1 MPTFPYSQKVK
12 AGKTMITG
20 KEELECSKGKLGPKM
35 PEAKLPS
42 SSGDL
47 TMTPNDGHHPH
58 VGLRGF
64 LKLTC
69 PMGSR
74 VCPTPILPRPGHPHL
89 SLWSLPVMS
98 ICPTTPCLQHG
109 HIPTPDSP
117 GTTAWSPALGRL
129 EEQETP
135 AGVCQQLS

>member
-58 VGLRGF
+58 VGLRFPQTHLSHGVQ
-64 LKLTC
+64 
-69 PMGSR
+69 G
-74 VCPTPILPRPGHPHL
+74 LPNSHIAKAWPPSPLPLVTSSYVHLSHYPLPPAWAHPH
-89 SLWSLPVMS
+89 S
-98 ICPTTPCLQHG
+98 
-109 HIPTPDSP
+109 
-117 GTTAWSPALGRL
+117 
-129 EEQETP
+129 
-135 AGVCQQLS
+135 